1 MENNPILKT
10 TESIR
15 MLLSDVWNTGRMLQT
30 FDYDFIY
37 NKLRQIDD
45 CVKEEMESDKV
56 DRGEIKSCLKTY
68 HIKETE
74 EELASFVDDQ
84 TYVGII
90 ESLCSIIAM
99 EDANREILE
108 KRFDRIGEKLKAY
121 TKFYELLNAV
131 HEELKPVI
139 DKCNNVKKHV
149 DCDERADILYDLRDS
164 GIPLDSPEAERFIE
178 KNYGYTRDNSDFF

>member
-15 MLLSDVWNTGRMLQT
+15 MLLTDMWNTGRQLQT
-30 FDYDFIY
+30 YDYDFLY
-37 NKLRQIDD
+37 SKLRQIDD
-45 CVKEEMESDKV
+45 CVKEEIESDKV
-56 DRGEIKSCLKTY
+56 DRGEIKSCLKAC

-74 EELASFVDDQ
+74 SELASFVDDQ

-99 EDANREILE
+99 EDSNREILE

-121 TKFYELLNAV
+121 TKFYERLNTI

-139 DKCNNVKKHV
+139 DKCNSAVKHV
-149 DCDERADILYDLRDS
+149 DCDERTAILYDLRDN
-164 GIPLDSPEAERFIE
+164 GIPFDSPEAERFIE
-178 KNYGYTRDNSDFF
+178 KNYGYTRNNSDFF

>member
-15 MLLSDVWNTGRMLQT
+15 MLLSDLWNTGRLMQT
-30 FDYDFIY
+30 EDYDFVY

-45 CVKEEMESDKV
+45 CVKEEIESDKV
-56 DRGEIKSCLKTY
+56 DRGEIKICLKAY

-74 EELASFVDDQ
+74 SELASFVDDQ

-90 ESLCSIIAM
+90 ESLCSIIAT
-99 EDANREILE
+99 EDANREILQ

-121 TKFYELLNAV
+121 TKFYERLNTI
-131 HEELKPVI
+131 HEELKPII
-139 DKCNNVKKHV
+139 DKYNSVIKHV
-149 DCDERADILYDLRDS
+149 DCDERTAILYDLRDN
-164 GIPLDSPEAERFIE
+164 GIPFDSIEAERFIE
-178 KNYGYTRDNSDFF
+178 KNYGYTRNNSDFF